1 MGSMAHAV
9 SATYFLGIMPSIL
22 LTIVLAVVCII
33 IAKQRSGPT
42 RSIDVMW
49 RGEQTKYYEIDTQHE
64 E

>member
-1 MGSMAHAV
+1 MV
-9 SATYFLGIMPSIL
+9 IFLHREDYYSEDENDKGRAS
-22 LTIVLAVVCII
+22 II